1 MMIKAKVK
9 EDFNDIKNNRK
20 RRKKD
25 TFITVDKN
33 RYEELYSKGKLYEGK
48 EVVEKKSKGSDQ
60 GWQRVKLNIG

>member
-9 EDFNDIKNNRK
+9 EDFNDIKNNGK

-33 RYEELYSKGKLYEGK
+33 RYEELYSRGKLCEGK
-48 EVVEKKSKGSDQ
+48 EAVEKKSKGSD
-60 GWQRVKLNIG
+60 

>member
-48 EVVEKKSKGSDQ
+48 EVVEKKSKGSD
-60 GWQRVKLNIG
+60 